1 MAGPPRPPARPPI
14 PYPPPPASDT
24 MTSTTGTTSTVDSTG
39 TDGYLQRLP
48 KTDLHC
54 HLIGTVRA
62 TTFAELARRAGLD
75 LPASPETIYRD
86 VNSLPPDPKLYEN
99 TRIPVPRGRAAD
111 EPEVSYSL
119 FQVSRWIVDA
129 LRDADDLT
137 RITYEAFEAAHRTSS
152 VRHLE
157 VSFDGVPPHLSTL
170 GYRGAVEAYAEG
182 IRLAER
188 DFGMSGRLIAAVDR
202 STSADEAL
210 ARVREVADNP
220 HEYVAGIGLD
230 NLETAGPPER
240 FADAY
245 RLAGAAGLRRTA
257 HSSEHAPVAH
267 NTITCLDLLGCDR
280 IDHGY
285 YVLEDDAVVAR
296 CREERVPFLVAFTTS
311 RRSWRPWRR
320 ASIAAMIDAG
330 LNVVLADDDPG
341 LFPTTLTD
349 EYRIAA
355 DDLGLGR
362 AKLRAMTLAGVDA
375 CWLPEGEKAAL
386 RDRFVAELDA
396 LDAEGT
402 GETAARTAD
411 AVDGDATA

>member
-1 MAGPPRPPARPPI
+1 
-14 PYPPPPASDT
+14 